1 MKALLKTSKNPG
13 FDLFDIDAPSPK
25 ENEVLLKTQVSTIC
39 GSDLHLWEW
48 NQWADDFVPRLP
60 LVVGHETCGEIVD
73 CGSGV
78 NLSKLNLKIG
88 DLVSVETHL
97 FSGCSCSPCKNGKKH
112 LCSSGE
118 ILGFHKNG
126 SFAEWLTVP
135 VDNCWKAREGTD
147 PVTASLKEPL
157 GNAVQTVMTQP
168 IEGKTI
174 LITGA
179 GPLGLMTIA
188 ASRAFG
194 AGKIFVSELQAERRE
209 KALGLGADHV
219 IDPKNQNLHSVIE
232 DQTKGKMFDV
242 LLEISGSN
250 QALNDGLA
258 SISNG
263 GSVALLGLFPSTV
276 NLSLNENVIFK
287 GLTINGITGRLIWD
301 TWNHVDSLIY
311 EKGFDPKKLLTHSF
325 KIEEYEKAFHLME
338 KGVSG
343 KIALFP
349 G

>member
-1 MKALLKTSKNPG
+1 MKALLKTSKIKG
-13 FDLFDIDAPSPK
+13 FELAETNLPTPK
-25 ENEVLLKTQVSTIC
+25 ENEVLLKVKVSTIC

-60 LVVGHETCGEIVD
+60 LGVGHETCGEIVD
-73 CGSGV
+73 CGSDV
-78 NLSKLNLKIG
+78 DLHKSNLRIG

-97 FSGCSCSPCKNGKKH
+97 FCDDCPPCKNNKKH
-112 LCSSGE
+112 LCSNGE

-135 VDNCWKAREGTD
+135 VDNCWKARQGTD
-147 PVTASLKEPL
+147 PVTVSLKEPL
-157 GNAVQTVMTQP
+157 GNAVQTVMAQP
-168 IEGKTI
+168 IKGKTV

-188 ASRAFG
+188 AARAFG
-194 AGKIFVSELQAERRE
+194 AGQIFVSELQAERRE

-219 IDPKNQNLHSVIE
+219 IDPKNQDLHSFIKE
-232 DQTKGKMFDV
+232 ETKGKMFDV

-287 GLTINGITGRLIWD
+287 GLVINGITGRLIWD
-301 TWNHVDSLIY
+301 TWSQVDSLIY

-325 KIEEYEKAFHLME
+325 KIEEYEKAFSLME

-349 G
+349 R